1 LLRDTHTIIMRQAP
15 EATPDTKSRLPLAG
29 RTPPTRAC
37 TCVWTKPSAAAR
49 NAWQRP
55 VRPSRR
61 DPRPSTD
68 QSRLSI
74 DTALIAILFCIKMNY
89 ESTFKNWEAPVAAG
103 QSKPSSAELLRLY
116 AGMRLIREVE
126 QRLSWLFGEGEIP
139 GFIHLSIGQEAVAV
153 GVAGALKT
161 DDTLASNHRGH
172 GHAIAKGLDL
182 SRFFLEIMGRSEG
195 YCGGRGGS
203 MHVADMSVGMLGANG
218 IVGAGLP
225 IAVGSALAH
234 QLRKT
239 GAIACVFFG
248 DGALAEGVLHE
259 SFNMAALWKLPILFV
274 CENNGWSEF
283 SPAARQLATEPLKLA
298 ETFRIPADR
307 VDGNDV
313 IAVRAAALAAIEAV
327 RTGNGPRLVECKT
340 TRVRGHFEGDP
351 QKYRDAGEFDEI
363 GRKDP
368 LARAAGELRAMGVS
382 DADIAAID
390 EAARRRVDQAVA
402 AARAGSA
409 PVPETALADV
419 YSPARADA
427 AA

>member
-1 LLRDTHTIIMRQAP
+1 VATGQLR
-15 EATPDTKSRLPLAG
+15 
-29 RTPPTRAC
+29 
-37 TCVWTKPSAAAR
+37 
-49 NAWQRP
+49 
-55 VRPSRR
+55 
-61 DPRPSTD
+61 
-68 QSRLSI
+68 
-74 DTALIAILFCIKMNY
+74 
-89 ESTFKNWEAPVAAG
+89 
-103 QSKPSSAELLRLY
+103 PSSAELLRLY
-116 AGMRLIREVE
+116 ADMRLIREVE
-126 QRLSWLFGEGEIP
+126 QRLSALFGDGEIP
-139 GFIHLSIGQEAVAV
+139 GFIHLSIGQEATAV
-153 GVAGALKT
+153 GVAGALRT

-182 SRFFLEIMGRSEG
+182 SRFFLEIMGRREG

-218 IVGAGLP
+218 IVGAGLS

-283 SPAARQLATEPLKLA
+283 SPASRQLATEPLKLA
-298 ETFRIPADR
+298 ETFKIPAER

-313 IAVRAAALAAIEAV
+313 VAVRTAAAAAIEAV
-327 RTGNGPRLVECKT
+327 RAGGGPRLVECNT

-351 QKYRDAGEFDEI
+351 QKYRDTGEFDEI

-368 LARAAGELRAMGVS
+368 LKRATDELRALGVAE
-382 DADIAAID
+382 ADIAAAD
-390 EAARRRVDQAVA
+390 EAARRRVEEAVA
-402 AARAGSA
+402 AARAGTA
-409 PVPETALADV
+409 PIPEAALADV
-419 YSPARADA
+419 YSPEALHAPAHADA